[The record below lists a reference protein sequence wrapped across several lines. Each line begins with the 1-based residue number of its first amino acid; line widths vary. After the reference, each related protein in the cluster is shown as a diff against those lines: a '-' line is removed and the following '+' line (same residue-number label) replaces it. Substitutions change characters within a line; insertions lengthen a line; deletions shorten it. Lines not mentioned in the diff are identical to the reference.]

1 MHLNRRQFPNLKPGT
16 EGSKM
21 ERRDGEEAVAF
32 QVVDKRSFCNPDSV
46 AADGQS
52 VPKKPRYPTY
62 VEELLA
68 KVAAAERNL
77 EEKKKLIDEEI
88 VRTRTR
94 LEADSQR
101 RVELEKQKMLLP
113 FLDIL
118 DNLERAINA
127 ATTGGKVD
135 SLLEGVQMT
144 ASLLRSR
151 FQALGVEPIP
161 VIGQEFDPNVG
172 QAVGIIEVTEPGSD
186 GMVMDEVL
194 RGYRMGDQLLRPAR
208 VRVGQYN
215 S

>member
-1 MHLNRRQFPNLKPGT
+1 
-16 EGSKM
+16 M
-21 ERRDGEEAVAF
+21 ERREAEEAVAF
-32 QVVDKRSFCNPDSV
+32 QVIDKRSFCNPDSV
-46 AADGQS
+46 ATEDRK
-52 VPKKPRYPTY
+52 VPEKPRYPSY

-68 KVAAAERNL
+68 RVAAAERNL
-77 EEKKKLIDEEI
+77 EEKKKLIEEEI

-101 RVELEKQKMLLP
+101 SVELEKQKILLP

-127 ATTGGKVD
+127 AATGGNID
-135 SLLEGVQMT
+135 TLLEGVQMT
-144 ASLLRSR
+144 ASLLRSK

-172 QAVGIIEVTEPGSD
+172 QAVGVIEVTEPGCD
-186 GMVMDEVL
+186 GMVVDEVL
-194 RGYRMGDQLLRPAR
+194 RGYRMGDQLLRPAS
-208 VRVGQYN
+208 VRVGQYI